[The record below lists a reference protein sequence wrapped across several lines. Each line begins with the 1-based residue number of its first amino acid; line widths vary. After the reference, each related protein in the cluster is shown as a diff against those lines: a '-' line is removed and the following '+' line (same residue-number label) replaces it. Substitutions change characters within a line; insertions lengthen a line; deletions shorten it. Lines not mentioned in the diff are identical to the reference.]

1 MFMQKIRVSPISF
14 LNTLPLS
21 FGIRHSNI
29 INQIELVVDTP
40 AQCANRLIEGSV
52 DIGLVP
58 VATIPSICNAQ
69 IISDFCIGVS
79 GAVRTVVLVSEVP
92 VNEINE
98 IILDYQSRTSV
109 VLARILVTDFWNLN
123 VKFRNAKPGFEFS
136 QVKGNTA
143 AVVIGDK
150 VFGIE
155 KKYKY
160 VLDLAV
166 QWREYTGL
174 PFVFACWVANCD
186 LSQSFIHEFNEAL
199 RYGVE
204 HINEAIDSVPNL
216 IIPKNE
222 ALKYLSQNIDFNFT
236 DDKREAMQLFLKK
249 LEIISV
255 PG

>member
-1 MFMQKIRVSPISF
+1 MQKIRVSPISF

-21 FGIRHSNI
+21 YGIRHSNL

-92 VNEINE
+92 LNEIKE

-109 VLARILVTDFWNLN
+109 VLARILVSDFWNIN
-123 VKFRNAKPGFEFS
+123 VKFSNAKPGFEYV
-136 QVKGNTA
+136 QVKGTTA

-160 VLDLAV
+160 VFDLAI

-174 PFVFACWVANCD
+174 PFVFACWVTNCN
-186 LSQSFIHEFNEAL
+186 LSQNFINDFNEAL

-204 HINEAIDSVPNL
+204 HIKEALDSIENPV
-216 IIPKNE
+216 IPKHE

-236 DDKREAMQLFLKK
+236 DDKKEAMQLFLKK
-249 LEIISV
+249 LELTKV